1 MIKSI
6 KAHLGKHPRVIK
18 YRTELD
24 PKGKLYPKDTD
35 LHRILEITKLPQKED
50 ALP

>member
-24 PKGKLYPKDTD
+24 PKGKLYPKDTN
-35 LHRILEITKLPQKED
+35 LQKILAISKLP
-50 ALP
+50 